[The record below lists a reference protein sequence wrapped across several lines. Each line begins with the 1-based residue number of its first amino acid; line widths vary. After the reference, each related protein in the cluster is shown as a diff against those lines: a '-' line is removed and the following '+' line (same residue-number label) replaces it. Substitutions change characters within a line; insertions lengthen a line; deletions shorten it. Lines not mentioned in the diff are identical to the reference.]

1 MKLNTQQIR
10 ALVFLMITICLGL
23 VLGCAHEIQYY
34 VKPGASEHDFA
45 VDKYACAQEAQQP
58 DSTTY
63 VNRYGGFSDSGMRTN
78 MALWEACMN
87 AKGWSLQSQ
96 QASPAPGSA
105 EDWFNKAKTMCFGS
119 NCINPQRA
127 IEYLN
132 EAIRLKP
139 DYAAAYRNRG
149 VAYSNLKQYQSAI
162 KDLDEAIR
170 LKPDYA
176 VAYNDRGVAYVFLKQ
191 YQSAIKDYDEA
202 IRLKPNDVVMYV
214 NRGRAYLR
222 QGKNNLACNDLQKAC
237 ALGNCERL
245 EAAQGS
251 GDCRSSAKRGSSE
264 PVIAYGDGMVLDT
277 KTNLMWA
284 VKDNGS
290 DINWTNAK
298 TYCENYSGGGYTDWR
313 MPTLNELAGL
323 YDSAIEG
330 NNGNHLTN
338 LIILTGCC
346 PWASETSG
354 SRCAN
359 FSFYSSHRHWTP
371 LSYAVNYRALPVRS
385 AK

>member
-105 EDWFNKAKTMCFGS
+105 EDWFNKAKNMCSNS
-119 NCINPQRA
+119 NCTNPQKA

-132 EAIRLKP
+132 
-139 DYAAAYRNRG
+139 
-149 VAYSNLKQYQSAI
+149 
-162 KDLDEAIR
+162 EAIR

-354 SRCAN
+354 SDAAN